1 MYTNTYTTTS
11 RHRRCSWN
19 TLCFESKCRTHTD
32 TEKER
37 HRHTQRHAA
46 NSDSPLIFRNLCR
59 NIKYSSTLLRETGT
73 CRISE
78 DHFGLQS
85 MLCRC
90 RASTWASPRFKMK
103 CNKFEVF
110 SLAWNRCS
118 IEWYCY
124 ESVWDKLNQSLFSC
138 CTRAQSAWIS
148 WCTRAQSAISWQLR
162 ECKSAQSTV
171 KVIRLAV

>member
-1 MYTNTYTTTS
+1 MQHFTYIGTQIHTQLHIC

-78 DHFGLQS
+78 DHFDLQS

-90 RASTWASPRFKMK
+90 RASILSLTKMK
-103 CNKFEVF
+103 CNKFEVS
-110 SLAWNRCS
+110 SLARNRCS
-118 IEWYCY
+118 IKWYCY
-124 ESVWDKLNQSLFSC
+124 TLQWVFLRQTKPIALFM
-138 CTRAQSAWIS
+138 
-148 WCTRAQSAISWQLR
+148 LY
-162 ECKSAQSTV
+162 
-171 KVIRLAV
+171 

>member
-1 MYTNTYTTTS
+1 MQHLHICTQIHTQLHIC

-78 DHFGLQS
+78 DHFDLQS

-90 RASTWASPRFKMK
+90 RTSTWASPR
-103 CNKFEVF
+103 
-110 SLAWNRCS
+110 W
-118 IEWYCY
+118 
-124 ESVWDKLNQSLFSC
+124 
-138 CTRAQSAWIS
+138 
-148 WCTRAQSAISWQLR
+148 SAISLKCFLWHGTDVRLNYATLR
-162 ECKSAQSTV
+162 CNASFLRQTKPIA
-171 KVIRLAV
+171 LLMLY

>member
-1 MYTNTYTTTS
+1 M
-11 RHRRCSWN
+11 CSWN

-78 DHFGLQS
+78 DHFDLQS

-90 RASTWASPRFKMK
+90 RASIWASPRWSAISLK
-103 CNKFEVF
+103 CLLYHGTAVRLNDT
-110 SLAWNRCS
+110 AIRCN
-118 IEWYCY
+118 
-124 ESVWDKLNQSLFSC
+124 ESFWDKLSQSLFSC

-148 WCTRAQSAISWQLR
+148 WQLR

-171 KVIRLAV
+171 KVTRLAV